1 MRLSYNRLCRCN
13 TIFGLNYLRFNCLGS
28 KFLKENIFLAPFEYK
43 LVQTARCLSSQAGPC
58 LVCFLDISEKVAMKR
73 ADFGGERYEMTA
85 FQRKVRM
92 NSDKLRDPSWL
103 TVSADGTLDEVQEE
117 LYKVRYDFW
126 DFHLT

>member
-1 MRLSYNRLCRCN
+1 
-13 TIFGLNYLRFNCLGS
+13 
-28 KFLKENIFLAPFEYK
+28 
-43 LVQTARCLSSQAGPC
+43 
-58 LVCFLDISEKVAMKR
+58 MKR

-126 DFHLT
+126 NFQLI

>member
-1 MRLSYNRLCRCN
+1 MSYNRLCRCN

-73 ADFGGERYEMTA
+73 ADFGGEMTA

-126 DFHLT
+126 NFQLI

>member
-1 MRLSYNRLCRCN
+1 MRLSNNRLCRCN

-73 ADFGGERYEMTA
+73 AHFGGEMTA
-85 FQRKVRM
+85 FQRKVKM
-92 NSDKLRDPSWL
+92 NSDKLRNPSWL
-103 TVSADGTLDEVQEE
+103 TVSADGTLDEV
-117 LYKVRYDFW
+117 RGNFTRSDMIFGI
-126 DFHLT
+126 FT

>member
-1 MRLSYNRLCRCN
+1 
-13 TIFGLNYLRFNCLGS
+13 
-28 KFLKENIFLAPFEYK
+28 
-43 LVQTARCLSSQAGPC
+43 
-58 LVCFLDISEKVAMKR
+58 
-73 ADFGGERYEMTA
+73 MTA

-92 NSDKLRDPSWL
+92 NSDKLRDPSLL